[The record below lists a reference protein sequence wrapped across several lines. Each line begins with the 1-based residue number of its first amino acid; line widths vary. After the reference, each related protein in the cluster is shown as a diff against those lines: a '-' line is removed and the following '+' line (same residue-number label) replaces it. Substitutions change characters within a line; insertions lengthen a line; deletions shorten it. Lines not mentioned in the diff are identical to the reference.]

1 MDPTRFD
8 FLLNRYLDAELSS
21 DEKNE
26 LQTVLL
32 SDPEAR
38 QQFWLDARLHGS
50 LRLLAEQESGAHE
63 ALSDVEKPGRNRV
76 GHARQRIWFGAAASA
91 AVAALVLFVGLLL
104 TRPLDASAALQQVI
118 EAASQTGDR
127 TYTVSVLKGDP
138 VRPISGGRSL
148 TLEGAIVYLRGS
160 DRYVVVQNLTDGTR
174 RRTTGFDGEQSW
186 SFIGSGAVNV
196 SDDPRRFRSNLPG
209 SRHDFAFTN
218 LHDELVSLRDG
229 YDVQLRDA
237 DDSGLRRLS
246 AFKRSRTVRGP
257 REVEIWFDPVS
268 GTIRKLELYGLPQ
281 GRGGPRAICL
291 SLTDQRDLG
300 ADFFSHTAHHEA
312 GRKIRTESSK

>member
-1 MDPTRFD
+1 
-8 FLLNRYLDAELSS
+8 
-21 DEKNE
+21 
-26 LQTVLL
+26 
-32 SDPEAR
+32 
-38 QQFWLDARLHGS
+38 
-50 LRLLAEQESGAHE
+50 
-63 ALSDVEKPGRNRV
+63 
-76 GHARQRIWFGAAASA
+76 
-91 AVAALVLFVGLLL
+91 VLFVGLLL

-281 GRGGPRAICL
+281 GRGGPRAIRL